1 MTNCIHFSHIIFI
14 HFLYSIKHEYMN
26 AGLLQRKNRFRN
38 YIKPWMKR
46 KRLKEVKKYRSMERG
61 VLNLKKY
68 VHFVNDYT
76 KKHLW
81 KGDK

>member
-1 MTNCIHFSHIIFI
+1 MYTHKHAYKHTCTHIHTYTHTHNS
-14 HFLYSIKHEYMN
+14 
-26 AGLLQRKNRFRN
+26 GLLQRKNRYRK

-68 VHFVNDYT
+68 VHFVNDY
-76 KKHLW
+76 KQKHLW
-81 KGDK
+81 KKGE